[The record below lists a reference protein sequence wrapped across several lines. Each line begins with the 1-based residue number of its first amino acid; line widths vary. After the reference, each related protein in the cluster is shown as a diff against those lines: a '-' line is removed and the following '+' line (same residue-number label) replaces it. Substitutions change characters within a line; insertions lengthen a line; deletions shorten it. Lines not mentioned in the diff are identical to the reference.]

1 MSPGRTCWSR
11 KLRPEQNSVK
21 WLRREGRDAQI
32 SFPDLGVKSD
42 SVDQGPK
49 MDVDDD
55 SNYFLKIG
63 PSDDDRS
70 PLLVRRKW

>member
-1 MSPGRTCWSR
+1 MQVQEVETSAELREKVEKRR
-11 KLRPEQNSVK
+11 KQFVN
-21 WLRREGRDAQI
+21 AQI

-49 MDVDDD
+49 IDVDDD
-55 SNYFLKIG
+55 SKYFLKIG